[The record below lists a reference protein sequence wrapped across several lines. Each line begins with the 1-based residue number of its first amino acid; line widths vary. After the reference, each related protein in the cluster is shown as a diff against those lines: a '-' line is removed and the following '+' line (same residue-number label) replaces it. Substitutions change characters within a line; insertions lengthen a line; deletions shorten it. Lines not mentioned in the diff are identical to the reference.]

1 MSDQTVTITIDGRTI
16 QAQAG
21 QKIIE
26 AADAAGVYIPRLC
39 HHKDLPPR
47 GHCRLCVV
55 KVDGRAKSSC
65 TIPVED
71 GMVIENDT
79 EELNAH
85 RRMVLEMMFV
95 EGNHF
100 CPSCEMSG
108 NCELQAV
115 AYRLGMIVPTLPYID
130 SHRETDATHPDI
142 FINRDLCILCGRC
155 VRTSALQDGKTVFA
169 FEGRGI
175 HKLITVNAEHGLGE
189 TSMTVADAASEVC
202 PTGCLHVKRLG
213 YAVPIGQ
220 RKYDHTPIGSDI
232 EQAAAR

>member
-1 MSDQTVTITIDGRTI
+1 MSDNTVTITIDSKPI
-16 QAQAG
+16 QAKLG

-26 AADAAGVYIPRLC
+26 AAEDAGIYIPRLC

-55 KVDGRAKSSC
+55 KVDGRPRSSC
-65 TIPVED
+65 TIPVEE
-71 GMVIENDT
+71 GMTIENDT

-100 CPSCEMSG
+100 CPSCETSG
-108 NCELQAV
+108 NCELQAEG
-115 AYRLGMIVPTLPYID
+115 YRLGMISPTLPYIET
-130 SHRETDATHPDI
+130 HRELDATHPDV

-155 VRTSALQDGKTVFA
+155 VRASAIQDGKTVFA

-175 HKLITVNAEHGLGE
+175 HKVITVNAEHGLSE
-189 TSMTVADAASEVC
+189 TTMDVADAAARVC
-202 PTGCLHVKRLG
+202 PTGCLRTKRVG
-213 YAVPIGQ
+213 YSIPIGQ
-220 RKYDHTPIGSDI
+220 RRYDHTPIGSEI
-232 EQAAAR
+232 ERAGSK